1 MFYARYSFAVHQESV
16 LFFIQYQL
24 RIFLSA
30 LNSDHRPDALGGSRF
45 FTSLLTFPFGLLMVF
60 GAFAQEVGNAK
71 QGGAKVDFFVH
82 FQSPETSPFDANE
95 GKGLLD
101 WEVFNSADLENG
113 HPIEGAESL
122 DERAF
127 IFDVQEST
135 SKDFTEFKTRY
146 SGKDSATYISG
157 LNEGSYYYRVLA
169 RRVEDGLVAQS
180 NPVHMKVDYVSM
192 TVVWRLVALGVL
204 VFAATIWV
212 VARGGDPIEEP
223 NPNPEDRKAGGCS

>member
-1 MFYARYSFAVHQESV
+1 MFYARYSLAEHQESV
-16 LFFIQYQL
+16 LFFIKFQF
-24 RIFLSA
+24 RILLA
-30 LNSDHRPDALGGSRF
+30 TLKSDHRPDALGGSRF
-45 FTSLLTFPFGLLMVF
+45 FSSLLTFSFGLLITF
-60 GAFAQEVGNAK
+60 GAFAQEVGDDK
-71 QGGAKVDFFVH
+71 PGDAKVDFSVH

-101 WEVFNSADLENG
+101 WEVFNTADLEDG
-113 HPIEGAESL
+113 DPIEDAESL

-127 IFDVQEST
+127 VFDVQEST

-146 SGKDSATYISG
+146 SGKDSATYFSG

-169 RRVEDGLVAQS
+169 RRVEDGWVAQS
-180 NPVHMKVDYVSM
+180 EPVHMKVDYVSM

-223 NPNPEDRKAGGCS
+223 NPNPEDRKAGGGA

>member
-1 MFYARYSFAVHQESV
+1 
-16 LFFIQYQL
+16 
-24 RIFLSA
+24 
-30 LNSDHRPDALGGSRF
+30 
-45 FTSLLTFPFGLLMVF
+45 MVF
-60 GAFAQEVGNAK
+60 GALAQEVGDDK
-71 QGGAKVDFFVH
+71 QGGAKVDYSVH

-101 WEVFNSADLENG
+101 WEVFKTTDLEGGN
-113 HPIEGAESL
+113 PIEGAESL

-127 IFDVQEST
+127 VFDVQEST

-169 RRVEDGLVAQS
+169 KRVEDGLVAQS
-180 NPVHMKVDYVSM
+180 DSVHMKVDYVSM
-192 TVVWRLVALGVL
+192 TVVWRLVALGIL

-223 NPNPEDRKAGGCS
+223 NPSPEDQKAGGGA

>member
-1 MFYARYSFAVHQESV
+1 VFCARYSFAEHQESV
-16 LFFIQYQL
+16 LFFIKYQF
-24 RIFLSA
+24 RILLST
-30 LNSDHRPDALGGSRF
+30 LNSDHRPVTLGGSRF
-45 FTSLLTFPFGLLMVF
+45 LSSLLTFSFSLLITF
-60 GAFAQEVGNAK
+60 GAFSQEVGDAK
-71 QGGAKVDFFVH
+71 QGGARVDFFVH

-101 WEVFNSADLENG
+101 WEVFNTADLEKGN
-113 HPIEGAESL
+113 PIEGAKSL

-127 IFDVQEST
+127 VFDVQEST
-135 SKDFTEFKTRY
+135 SKDFIEFKTRY

-223 NPNPEDRKAGGCS
+223 NPSPEDQKAGGCS